1 MRRCPDIAKAAA
13 DVGYA
18 PGVDL
23 EQGLRLFLDWTEDA
37 YTGMDL

>member
-1 MRRCPDIAKAAA
+1 MRRCPDITKAAK

-23 EQGLRLFLDWTEDA
+23 EEGLRMFLDWTEHA